1 MFLINICADLINIF
15 QINSYELNDKN
26 LYLLYLLLLLLIESR
41 SINEEFYKKFN
52 TVYLQF
58 TYSLLVIYLLNFFR
72 NF

>member
-1 MFLINICADLINIF
+1 MFMINICADLINIF

-52 TVYLQF
+52 TVYLLF
-58 TYSLLVIYLLNFFR
+58 TYYIFTCYLFTELL
-72 NF
+72 